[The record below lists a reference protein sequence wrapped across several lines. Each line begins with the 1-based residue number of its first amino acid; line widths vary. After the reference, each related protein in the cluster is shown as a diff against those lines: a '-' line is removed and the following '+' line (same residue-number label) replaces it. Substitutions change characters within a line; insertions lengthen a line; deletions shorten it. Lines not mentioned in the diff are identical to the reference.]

1 MAQLD
6 NRGGSG
12 ALKFAFV
19 AIFVVFCLCYV
30 FFPQVRCCSSS
41 LRLLALF
48 QRVPMPFVLQYY
60 WVFISTYS
68 FQVAMF
74 FYRAF
79 SLIPKPSAQP
89 TPAQKWQLHLY
100 KCAAFVYLGGWAFF
114 WMPENLFCL
123 KYPSVFQPLH
133 LHAFFHL
140 TSAVA
145 PFYVL
150 MFLSFAREEAKRGVG
165 KVKHQQQPVFFLGA
179 IVVPADKVQ

>member
-1 MAQLD
+1 LPLL
-6 NRGGSG
+6 RFLSSG
-12 ALKFAFV
+12 AL
-19 AIFVVFCLCYV
+19 
-30 FFPQVRCCSSS
+30 
-41 LRLLALF
+41 LLILAAPAGTL

-79 SLIPKPSAQP
+79 SLIPKSSAQP
-89 TPAQKWQLHLY
+89 TPAQKWQLHLH